1 MPRKAG
7 ARCDR
12 TGRNGTFGQ
21 AKPMRR
27 GSLTERYQKCGKK
40 SCACHHDPDA
50 RHGPYFSLTRAVG
63 GRTKTVHLRAEEA
76 DVVRRQV
83 EDGRAFRR
91 ELEDF
96 WQECERRADEEVE
109 TVRAATSSAI
119 EKGGSMRRSKPR
131 SRSS

>member
-1 MPRKAG
+1 
-7 ARCDR
+7 
-12 TGRNGTFGQ
+12 
-21 AKPMRR
+21 MRR

-96 WQECERRADEEVE
+96 WQECEKRADDEVE
-109 TVRAATSSAI
+109 AVRAATSSAI
-119 EKGGSMRRSKPR
+119 EKGGSRRRSKARSKPR